1 MKDYLAIIQRVIEE
15 HQAIRGHIKL
25 VGDSISD
32 REALARLLKASDD
45 WVPGRPESPT
55 EMLKNTQ
62 QALSA
67 LEEGLK
73 NHFFFEGEALPPLLG
88 ELLMQ
93 ALILEHGEIMKEI
106 IEVKSVAAETKLEG
120 LNREEL
126 LVKATNLQQKVSSTC
141 FLIEEHA
148 TREEVILDMLKRAL
162 ESKNPNRG
170 Q

>member
-1 MKDYLAIIQRVIEE
+1 MKDYLAIIRRVIEE

-32 REALARLLKASDD
+32 RDALARLQKAGDD

-55 EMLKNTQ
+55 EMQKNTQ

-93 ALILEHGEIMKEI
+93 ALVLEHGEIMKEI
-106 IEVKSVAAETKLEG
+106 IETKSVATEAKLEG

-126 LVKATNLQQKVSSTC
+126 LVQATNLQQKVNSTS
-141 FLIEEHA
+141 FLMEEHA
-148 TREEVILDMLKRAL
+148 TKEEAILDMLKRAL
-162 ESKNPNRG
+162 ESKNQNRG